1 MKRALSN
8 GLVLFMLSGVAPLMS
23 APLSEAELNAAIKES
38 IAKGGGEIVL
48 PPGTIA
54 IEKGLRFENAKN
66 LRILGSPGDV
76 TVLKLPP
83 IAYAITREPA
93 AVGAD
98 RILVAKQQGFRPGMT
113 LHIETEGEIDS
124 FTKQPKPYVL
134 AKIKAMEEGV
144 LILEQG
150 LRFPVPAETLIRD
163 PHAPNLIEIREG
175 CDSIHLENL
184 VIDGGRVNG
193 DPPVRTHAQLCGV
206 FVQGRYSYE
215 MGPTGPKPSQ
225 ISLVNCL
232 VRNCHGR
239 GVALYSAENC
249 EIRGNRFHDLSDE
262 AIDLD
267 HFAVRIRVIDN
278 EIRRAPIGIEMNDA
292 SDCLIE
298 GNRVYDCRG
307 ALHLWQFCKLPG
319 LNEGNRIVRNRFEGF
334 RGKAIQIQEHL
345 TKNTVE
351 ENVALGQ

>member
-1 MKRALSN
+1 
-8 GLVLFMLSGVAPLMS
+8 
-23 APLSEAELNAAIKES
+23 
-38 IAKGGGEIVL
+38 
-48 PPGTIA
+48 
-54 IEKGLRFENAKN
+54 
-66 LRILGSPGDV
+66 
-76 TVLKLPP
+76 
-83 IAYAITREPA
+83 
-93 AVGAD
+93 
-98 RILVAKQQGFRPGMT
+98 MT